1 MKILLQFVKSCD
13 IMFPTIK
20 RRSSVGYEDSMF
32 RIAICDKTPA
42 QSEQMAKTI
51 RSGIVSGGG
60 TNFTIDCF
68 SSLAEL
74 KKMIGKELTR
84 YRLVVM
90 ETEVDGEDG
99 VEAAKQL
106 RKMGCMA
113 DIVFC
118 TEDPSRALEAYAAY
132 PSGYILKPCAGSDL
146 CDAVTFIAERNGR
159 KPSIILKGDD
169 GRKYGFR
176 VDDIIYIEVFRTE
189 LEVHCVDARFTCTG
203 SLREVCEKL
212 PKNRFYRA
220 HRSFIVNLSRVTQI
234 ERYQFT
240 MDNGDVVTVA
250 KNRYAEAK
258 KVWKDFCGFTPRV

>member
-1 MKILLQFVKSCD
+1 
-13 IMFPTIK
+13 
-20 RRSSVGYEDSMF
+20 MF

-68 SSLAEL
+68 SSFAEL

-106 RKMGCMA
+106 RKLGCMA

-118 TEDPSRALEAYAAY
+118 TADSSRALEAYAAY

-212 PKNRFYRA
+212 PKNRFYRS
-220 HRSFIVNLSRVTQI
+220 HRSFIVNLSRVKQI